1 MKNLLPRFLVH
12 LQVKATSLK
21 SLQYGHMMS
30 GKFVTSST
38 TADGATSQR
47 GRSAQHDR
55 LQRSVL
61 RSRGPPPH
69 PRRRAASLR
78 HGAGAPSCGGRPPAR
93 GRGPPAAGQAAGR
106 RPARTSCG
114 RGSGRRTFC
123 SGQAE
128 ELLRRAATLR
138 RATTTRTENRKNG
151 RSGLDRF

>member
-69 PRRRAASLR
+69 PRRQAASLR
-78 HGAGAPSCGGRPPAR
+78 HVGGAPSCSG
-93 GRGPPAAGQAAGR
+93 GPPAAGRAAGR
-106 RPARTSCG
+106 VPAADLLRAGEWEADLLQRPGEGAPARCHISKG
-114 RGSGRRTFC
+114 RKS
-123 SGQAE
+123 
-128 ELLRRAATLR
+128 
-138 RATTTRTENRKNG
+138 RKNPEIEKWP
-151 RSGLDRF
+151 